1 MTDDAQTVRDALR
14 ARQRGT
20 GSTRNTVP
28 ALDALDRLL
37 ADRDRLA
44 ARVKELEAV
53 LERVDQQ
60 TGAVEGTDEDMY
72 EALVEI
78 QRLARAA
85 LDADS
90 TPSEGPSE

>member
-44 ARVKELEAV
+44 ARVKELEAALDGIEKTADYAIRDGHAGLPV
-53 LERVDQQ
+53 VAAILKRARRAL
-60 TGAVEGTDEDMY
+60 GEGTGE
-72 EALVEI
+72 
-78 QRLARAA
+78 
-85 LDADS
+85 
-90 TPSEGPSE
+90 